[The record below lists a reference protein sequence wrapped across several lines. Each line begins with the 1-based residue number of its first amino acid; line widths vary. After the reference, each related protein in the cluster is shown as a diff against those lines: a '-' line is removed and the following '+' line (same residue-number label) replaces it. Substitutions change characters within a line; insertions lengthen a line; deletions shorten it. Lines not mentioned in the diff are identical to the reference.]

1 MAKEKFE
8 TMNDSTVEKAK
19 EFSEVIFNEDG
30 SVTSPE
36 VTLWNP
42 YEALRYFDEQNKL
55 VLKKIREENEPVIK
69 EISDLLLKSWELD
82 KQWLDEFEIKF
93 LIDFMQKYG
102 IWKSTTFI
110 SYIVDEFYGHC
121 RTTRTESAFDKE
133 IKKSWISWDKSDNN
147 TKFELIK
154 DFSMRNEEKSAGSL
168 LCTII
173 DAIKHSNE
181 ILYEQ
186 EKNKFYAELAKQK
199 KTSVII
205 HLI

>member
-8 TMNDSTVEKAK
+8 TMSDSTVEKAK

-42 YEALRYFDEQNKL
+42 YEALRYFDEQKKL

-82 KQWLDEFEIKF
+82 KQWLDECEIKF
-93 LIDFMQKYG
+93 LIDFIQKYG

-110 SYIVDEFYGHC
+110 SYIVDEFYEHC
-121 RTTRTESAFDKE
+121 LTTRTEFAFDKE

-154 DFSMRNEEKSAGSL
+154 DFSMRNEEESAGSL

-173 DAIKHSNE
+173 DAIKHSNK

-186 EKNKFYAELAKQK
+186 EMNKFYAELAKQK
-199 KTSVII
+199 KTSVSI